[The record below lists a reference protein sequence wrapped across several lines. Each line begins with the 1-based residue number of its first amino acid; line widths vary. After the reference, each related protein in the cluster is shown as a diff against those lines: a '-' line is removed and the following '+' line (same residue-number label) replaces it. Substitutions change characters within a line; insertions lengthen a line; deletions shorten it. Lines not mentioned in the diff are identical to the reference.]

1 VIHSHNANPLK
12 SLVHRA
18 GRIDLGPCEFV
29 EPAALLLFRQRYV
42 RVGRIW
48 ASLLDPGDPGS
59 EVRCQ
64 KDADKCG
71 SGVSGSVL
79 QVSARIGIHK
89 SSIGDD

>member
-1 VIHSHNANPLK
+1 
-12 SLVHRA
+12 LVE
-18 GRIDLGPCEFV
+18 L
-29 EPAALLLFRQRYV
+29 AALLLPRQLHV

-48 ASLLDPGDPGS
+48 TSLPDPGDPGS

-71 SGVSGSVL
+71 FGVSGSVL
-79 QVSARIGIHK
+79 QVSARIGIHE